1 MPRALC
7 ALAMTHYKKCGASP
21 DGRTGSSAPTKCLP
35 IGFRRGRCPPRPASV
50 TRGAEER
57 AGKSAKRRQ
66 WRMQRGDF
74 EEVPR
79 LADTTVAG
87 NRLAR
92 RWAREPRPYERVAR
106 GAMGGRPQGSPL
118 RCGTDRTSQGLP
130 HPFSPH
136 FLFSVCG
143 FPVDK
148 LPLPISPPFLWKF
161 IISPVDK
168 KSMHFAALRGF
179 STKVFST
186 TIITKKYL
194 VYVLWAENMPGNFG
208 IRKESV
214 PC

>member
-1 MPRALC
+1 MPLPRAT
-7 ALAMTHYKKCGASP
+7 ARVAPTESYKECGAKWNPPVTASP
-21 DGRTGSSAPTKCLP
+21 CQSPLGKGAEGTGDADCHSQFANWPRNDKVFCKRCDGRAVEDAGPYG
-35 IGFRRGRCPPRPASV
+35 GFP
-50 TRGAEER
+50 
-57 AGKSAKRRQ
+57 
-66 WRMQRGDF
+66 
-74 EEVPR
+74 
-79 LADTTVAG
+79 
-87 NRLAR
+87 
-92 RWAREPRPYERVAR
+92 
-106 GAMGGRPQGSPL
+106 
-118 RCGTDRTSQGLP
+118 DRISQGLP

>member
-1 MPRALC
+1 M
-7 ALAMTHYKKCGASP
+7 
-21 DGRTGSSAPTKCLP
+21 
-35 IGFRRGRCPPRPASV
+35 
-50 TRGAEER
+50 GAEEPPPGPDNATPCR
-57 AGKSAKRRQ
+57 AGPVCPAGGAGKIRFGPSGTPAPTEALQEVQ
-66 WRMQRGDF
+66 WAGD
-74 EEVPR
+74 R
-79 LADTTVAG
+79 KG
-87 NRLAR
+87 
-92 RWAREPRPYERVAR
+92 RPY
-106 GAMGGRPQGSPL
+106 GGVTNRI
-118 RCGTDRTSQGLP
+118 SQGLP

-148 LPLPISPPFLWKF
+148 LSLPISPPFLWKS

>member
-1 MPRALC
+1 MSLVVAIRPLLDLC
-7 ALAMTHYKKCGASP
+7 EGITDSHDQCAHWSRNDRLQGVPLAGRCRHRPLRKGCIGCGKRP
-21 DGRTGSSAPTKCLP
+21 APTEGFP
-35 IGFRRGRCPPRPASV
+35 IGFRRV
-50 TRGAEER
+50 
-57 AGKSAKRRQ
+57 
-66 WRMQRGDF
+66 
-74 EEVPR
+74 
-79 LADTTVAG
+79 
-87 NRLAR
+87 
-92 RWAREPRPYERVAR
+92 
-106 GAMGGRPQGSPL
+106 SP
-118 RCGTDRTSQGLP
+118 
-130 HPFSPH
+130 PFSPH

-148 LPLPISPPFLWKF
+148 LSLPISPPFLWKF

>member
-1 MPRALC
+1 MG
-7 ALAMTHYKKCGASP
+7 CGTRP
-21 DGRTGSSAPTKCLP
+21 GGSSGRPTPTHRLT
-35 IGFRRGRCPPRPASV
+35 IDYRRGRRPRRPASV
-50 TRGAEER
+50 IRGAVCGGTHGSRPTLHYFVGQGPCALPWVRE
-57 AGKSAKRRQ
+57 KSGSGRCRHRPLRKRILWCVGEGLCPSR
-66 WRMQRGDF
+66 
-74 EEVPR
+74 
-79 LADTTVAG
+79 
-87 NRLAR
+87 
-92 RWAREPRPYERVAR
+92 
-106 GAMGGRPQGSPL
+106 GRPQGSPL
-118 RCGTDRTSQGLP
+118 RRVSRWNFAGSP

-148 LPLPISPPFLWKF
+148 LPIPIFLPFLWKF
-161 IISPVDK
+161 ILFPVDK
-168 KSMHFAALRGF
+168 KSMDFAALRGF